1 MHAPIKNSS
10 KESQYPHA
18 VPKEPSVGVL
28 DQQLPQGVPEVG
40 VRGGTRRDQEPDG
53 EARDTRLDRFGPQC
67 A

>member
-1 MHAPIKNSS
+1 MDLRRDPLPGAP
-10 KESQYPHA
+10 A
-18 VPKEPSVGVL
+18 VGVL
-28 DQQLPQGVPEVG
+28 DRQLPQGVPEVG

>member
-1 MHAPIKNSS
+1 MIL
-10 KESQYPHA
+10 
-18 VPKEPSVGVL
+18 VGVL
-28 DQQLPQGVPEVG
+28 DRQLPQGVPEVG